1 MYVVN
6 PDQADLDRDG
16 VGNVCD
22 NCFTIINTDQEDTD
36 GDGEG
41 DVCDGDRDG
50 DGEEEGELKDGR
62 IKGQGDAEDPTDYDL
77 VSSSSMYY
85 IRHPFSTAQVSSTQ

>member
-1 MYVVN
+1 MLLIPSLPFSYPHPHTHTPHTLTHIPSQDNCVYVVN

-50 DGEEEGELKDGR
+50 DGEEEGN
-62 IKGQGDAEDPTDYDL
+62 
-77 VSSSSMYY
+77 
-85 IRHPFSTAQVSSTQ
+85 